1 METQK
6 IQTEIYII
14 YAVADEFYMD
24 FYEETAKP
32 DDYVFGVYTDEQL
45 ANDTL
50 AEISQNL
57 KDFEETGKLNLK
69 KTSYAENCIFRYNH
83 PYPMG
88 ERWDEETEYYLLRP
102 TSFYMVTH
110 YANVVIS

>member
-14 YAVADEFYMD
+14 YAVADEFYME

-69 KTSYAENCIFRYNH
+69 KTSYAEKKMYTILIYSFQIRVNDICNILIFFNIIGLFV
-83 PYPMG
+83 M
-88 ERWDEETEYYLLRP
+88 L
-102 TSFYMVTH
+102 F
-110 YANVVIS
+110 